1 MVTWVSG
8 PLKSPLYPLELGTPP
23 SPSAVSKRSAKVA
36 FRQRN
41 AERDEGARDRLQN
54 LLTGQIRSFS
64 SAEMFARGTAALAN
78 HTDSIVLWGLRVI
91 RCAYFPGIAKFLLPL
106 AWLIEPTQRA
116 PWALKSPSFLAITH
130 RRVPTLSRRYQSRQ
144 GPH

>member
-1 MVTWVSG
+1 MVTWVRG

-41 AERDEGARDRLQN
+41 AERDEGARDRLQH

-78 HTDSIVLWGLRVI
+78 HTDSIVLWA
-91 RCAYFPGIAKFLLPL
+91 CALFD
-106 AWLIEPTQRA
+106 
-116 PWALKSPSFLAITH
+116 ALT
-130 RRVPTLSRRYQSRQ
+130 SRELQNFCCHSL
-144 GPH
+144 G